1 LPILPLLYEPIS
13 VLWVKC
19 FERTENI
26 FMANEPLMG
35 KRLVEITESKTKI
48 DWAKFVKRIADQ
60 MYPDAKKK
68 G

>member
-1 LPILPLLYEPIS
+1 
-13 VLWVKC
+13 
-19 FERTENI
+19 
-26 FMANEPLMG
+26 MANEPLMG